1 MPVTEVESQRME
13 AAFLESTGFD
23 KPLETTDEQC
33 LGVVVDRSGS
43 MRSMRDEL
51 VSGLNVFMTE
61 QRKLGSCRVS
71 VIQFDSEIETVLND
85 VPIESV
91 QAFGDE
97 HFIPRGATALLDA
110 IGAM

>member
-1 MPVTEVESQRME
+1 MKKLAILGTFR
-13 AAFLESTGFD
+13 AAQEILYDVLCAVLLMLFL
-23 KPLETTDEQC
+23 
-33 LGVVVDRSGS
+33 VVVDRSGS

-91 QAFGDE
+91 LGSAAR
-97 HFIPRGATALLDA
+97 PPPPPVPPPPGAPPT
-110 IGAM
+110 